1 MLACVSKEDFIDF
14 NLRIIESSM
23 MMMKKNSI
31 AIQNPVSQHVF
42 IIDMEGFTL
51 KVIFFWIFLIIF
63 NCDYLGCQ
71 PQSHSGDIA
80 ETHTNMPR

>member
-23 MMMKKNSI
+23 LMMKKNSV
-31 AIQNPVSQHVF
+31 AQKPVSQHVF

-51 KVIFFWIFLIIF
+51 KVSTCLPPL
-63 NCDYLGCQ
+63 NCRECLGC
-71 PQSHSGDIA
+71 
-80 ETHTNMPR
+80 